1 MTTFVQARTGERMV
15 AWLGGKNMGA
25 VTQWLYPS
33 SNGKVLKIGAS
44 VKTVK
49 SFEAYRMET
58 SGTKALA
65 IFPQKLPVGLKGKVV
80 FLHSIGNAPT
90 SGNALVAFDLP
101 EAFQETDTTG
111 GAGQTL
117 GALLCLTTDFQHL
130 EISDW
135 NSRLN
140 PWFLDSLASR
150 VKQLV
155 RSKRFWDGLC
165 PHKGLQESCTIMCI
179 RISFKFLEHIC
190 IYIHTHNSVKT
201 DWYVLVHE

>member
-1 MTTFVQARTGERMV
+1 MIFAMNKTSVQSFLSLGCDAHLYMLYFHLFRILPYSMTTFVQARTGERMV

-130 EISDW
+130 EISD
-135 NSRLN
+135 
-140 PWFLDSLASR
+140 
-150 VKQLV
+150 
-155 RSKRFWDGLC
+155 
-165 PHKGLQESCTIMCI
+165 
-179 RISFKFLEHIC
+179 
-190 IYIHTHNSVKT
+190 
-201 DWYVLVHE
+201 